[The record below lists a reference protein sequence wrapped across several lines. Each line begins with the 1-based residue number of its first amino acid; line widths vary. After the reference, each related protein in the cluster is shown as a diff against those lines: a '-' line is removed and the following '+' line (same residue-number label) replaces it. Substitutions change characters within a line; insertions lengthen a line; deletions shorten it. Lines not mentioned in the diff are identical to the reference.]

1 MSSDQPMELTRK
13 ELDQVLEQD
22 APVTPVKPEPKKLFN
37 VAQVDDSIGIVEEDF
52 KTYLTDE
59 GVQNPPKALFLGKKR
74 KRDEAEMPDFNGN
87 VPQQKAF
94 LCLDKL
100 VWLPEQMECEK
111 IIQLAP
117 EGKFKSEF
125 LDFPVFDPSFSLKA
139 YAMTLMHRGYPYQ
152 KIIAL
157 LKQLYGND
165 FQIDLVDLNT
175 GFSFKAFF
183 DAAFSYII
191 GYNALLRDASIT
203 MEGIPL
209 REMPKFLG
217 YGKSFRSL
225 RNDLS
230 IIKEYM
236 YGEHSYYKAYLCGLL
251 AYGLS
256 SMPFLSSSATT
267 MLCNSAFLCLVPRA
281 QLFYYSLNGDLSAL
295 PDEMDEIVA
304 ALFKELI
311 ALGFTIFPTPAVKKY
326 YCVISFV
333 IQAAFRFS
341 APLLVFLLMRKLP
354 QLSEYLLFSSIKKT
368 SVLPSIA
375 LEKKLNSL
383 ILSK

>member
-1 MSSDQPMELTRK
+1 MSSDLPMELTRE

-22 APVTPVKPEPKKLFN
+22 VPVIPVKPGPEKVFN
-37 VAQVDDSIGIVEEDF
+37 VTQVDDSIGIPEEDF
-52 KTYLTDE
+52 KTYLNEE

-74 KRDEAEMPDFNGN
+74 KRDESEMPDFNGN

-111 IIQLAP
+111 IIMSAP
-117 EGKFKSEF
+117 EGKFKNEF
-125 LDFPVFDPSFSLKA
+125 LDFPVFDPSFPLKA

-152 KIIAL
+152 KIIVL
-157 LKQLYGND
+157 FKELYGND
-165 FQIDLVDLNT
+165 FQIDLVDINT
-175 GFSFKAFF
+175 GFSFRAFF
-183 DAAFSYII
+183 DAVFSYII
-191 GYNALLRDASIT
+191 GYNELLKSCPIT

-209 REMPKFLG
+209 REIPKFLG

-230 IIKEYM
+230 IVKEYM

-256 SMPFLSSSATT
+256 SMPFLSSFSTT

-281 QLFYYSLNGDLSAL
+281 QLSYYSLNGDLPSL
-295 PDEMDEIVA
+295 PDQMDEVIA
-304 ALFKELI
+304 AIFKELI
-311 ALGFTIFPTPAVKKY
+311 ALGFTIFPTPSAKKY

-333 IQAAFRFS
+333 VQAAFRFS

-354 QLSEYLLFSSIKKT
+354 QLSDYLLFSSIKKT
-368 SVLPSIA
+368 SMLPSIA